1 MKMKIGVVFLFIFLL
16 CGCAAPHEFAGPELS
31 APHPV
36 PDVELMS
43 VSGPVRLSDFQ
54 GKYLFVY
61 FGYTF
66 CPDVCPL
73 TLSTLQSVRKRMPE
87 EASQIQVVMI
97 SVDPERDTPEVLAKY
112 MSYFDDTFV
121 GITGSPEEIAS
132 IGEPFGLFY
141 EKGEGSAATGY
152 LISHSARAYLI
163 DPEGNARV
171 AYPHG
176 ATDDQIIADLKYL
189 FETES

>member
-1 MKMKIGVVFLFIFLL
+1 
-16 CGCAAPHEFAGPELS
+16 
-31 APHPV
+31 
-36 PDVELMS
+36 
-43 VSGPVRLSDFQ
+43 VRLSDFQ